1 MLNRTWSEH
10 SVGVCDHVPA
20 QVAGVV
26 EASRA
31 LVAGV
36 WLLSRVS
43 PQVDLQAAVL
53 REAFPTLRAS
63 VRLLPGVNAHVD
75 RQCGLVDERLATKGT
90 GKWHLPGVGRPVY
103 DQVFAAEEALATE
116 AAVQG
121 FVDAVREDVL
131 LLGEL
136 ADVTGMTHV
145 TISCCYWCF
154 YCRIQGCQVI
164 SLQLAVSCQSNTVI
178 LHPSHRGSVI
188 GTGGESQEAVMG
200 DVAVRRQRAESL
212 ELRGGEE
219 AVARLLQR
227 PFPSSVN
234 THDSQLLMITCQA
247 GGL

>member
-1 MLNRTWSEH
+1 M
-10 SVGVCDHVPA
+10 CDHVPA

-26 EASRA
+26 EAGRA
-31 LVAGV
+31 LIAGV
-36 WLLSRVS
+36 RLLSRVS

-53 REAFPTLRAS
+53 REALPALRTS

-90 GKWHLPGVGRPVY
+90 GKWHLPGVGCPVD

-121 FVDAVREDVL
+121 FVDVVREDVL

-136 ADVTGMTHV
+136 ADVTGMTHM

-154 YCRIQGCQVI
+154 YCRIKRCRVI
-164 SLQLAVSCQSNTVI
+164 SLQLAVSCQSNTVV

-188 GTGGESQEAVMG
+188 GTGGKRQEAVMG
-200 DVAVRRQRAESL
+200 DGVVRRQRAESL
-212 ELRGGEE
+212 EFRGGEE
-219 AVARLLQR
+219 AVACLLQR

-234 THDSQLLMITCQA
+234 THDSQLLVITCQA